1 MYRNCHL
8 LLIMIFC
15 LFALGMSA
23 QEEVGHYQNVHVKA
37 GQILRYNGKEFQYS
51 RDTVIKIDA
60 RFNYSLG
67 TSQKTNIRFYDSLR
81 SVASRSRI
89 TKELYDLL
97 VVDKGDSLKSKGKPG
112 IKLESSE
119 KRFEP
124 FKGKVIRN
132 IYFKQKPVFSSSDAD
147 TSKSQLSWTE
157 NAINNIHV
165 NTRQWVLKNNLL
177 IRKGQTVKPYIMAE
191 SERILRQTTYLENA
205 TIYLMPSQSNDSVDV
220 LVVTQ
225 DVFSLGV
232 DFYLAGLGDFDFTL
246 YDENFMGLGHRFET
260 TIDAQTGRAPY
271 INISDVAYKFVNIK
285 GSFIDGEVSYNYV
298 NEKRS
303 FAAHFYRDF
312 FSSTTEYA
320 GGAKVAYTT
329 NNDVIYEPEIKKE
342 QIAYLNLDAW
352 AGKSYRPDSW
362 GLSSGL
368 TATAGINSLH
378 YTKRPDFNQQ
388 ILAVYRNSIQYLA
401 SLTAFQNKYYTGR
414 YFRRFG
420 LVEDIPYGRL
430 VSFTFGPDNYESYN
444 RWYTGLKFIL
454 ANRYKIGYIS
464 QNFSVSGYW
473 NHELF
478 EQGMLEYNMSYYSK
492 SRKLGNSVLR
502 NFVRFN
508 YTIGINRQPN
518 EYINVVD
525 EMDINSVRQ
534 EDTILFA
541 GTQRFFLEAG
551 AISFTP
557 IDIYG
562 FRLAWFASG
571 ALSFI
576 GDNDRPFWQ
585 NKDFM
590 KVSTG
595 LQVRNEHL
603 VLKTIQ
609 LKISYLPEMPE
620 GFSNFQIEIGGISI
634 LNFDQLRPKPPATQ
648 RFQ

>member
-1 MYRNCHL
+1 MYRSCRII
-8 LLIMIFC
+8 LILIFC
-15 LFALGMSA
+15 LFTVELSA
-23 QEEVGHYQNVHVKA
+23 QEDVGHYQNVHVKA

-60 RFNYSLG
+60 RINYSLG
-67 TSQKTNIRFYDSLR
+67 TSRETNIRFYDSLR

-97 VVDKGDSLKSKGKPG
+97 VIVPEDSLKRKSKPG
-112 IKLESSE
+112 IRLESSE

-132 IYFKQKPVFSSSDAD
+132 IYFKQKPVFSTGLRD
-147 TSKSQLSWTE
+147 TTNEKLNWAERT
-157 NAINNIHV
+157 INNIHV
-165 NTRQWVLKNNLL
+165 DTRTWVLRNNLL
-177 IRKGQTVKPYIMAE
+177 IHKGQAVKPYLMAE
-191 SERILRQTTYLENA
+191 SERILRQADYLENA

-246 YDENFMGLGHRFET
+246 YDENFMGLGHRFEA
-260 TIDAQTGRAPY
+260 TIDAQTDRSPY
-271 INISDVAYKFVNIK
+271 VNISDIAYKFVNIN
-285 GSFIDGEVSYNYV
+285 GSFIDGELTYNFV
-298 NEKRS
+298 NEKRNIS
-303 FAAHFYRDF
+303 AHFYRDF
-312 FSSTTEYA
+312 FSAATKYA
-320 GGAKVAYTT
+320 GGVKLAYTT
-329 NNDVIYEPEIKKE
+329 KNDVIYEPEIHREK
-342 QIAYLNLDAW
+342 IAFLNIDVW
-352 AGKSYRPDSW
+352 GGKSFRPASW

-368 TATAGINSLH
+368 TVAAGINRVH
-378 YTKRPDFNQQ
+378 YTKRPEFDQQ
-388 ILAVYRNSIQYLA
+388 ILAVYHNSTQYLG
-401 SLTAFQNKYYTGR
+401 SITAFQNKYYTGR

-430 VSFTFGPDNYESYN
+430 ISFTFGPDNYESYE
-444 RWYTGLKFIL
+444 RWYTGLRFAL
-454 ANRYKIGYIS
+454 ANRYKIGYVS
-464 QNFSVSGYW
+464 QDFNLSGYW
-473 NHELF
+473 HRDIF
-478 EQGMLEYNMSYYSK
+478 EQGMFEYNMYFYSK

-502 NFVRFN
+502 NFVRLN
-508 YTIGINRQPN
+508 YTVGINREPN
-518 EYINVVD
+518 EYINIVS
-525 EMDINSVRQ
+525 EMDINSVKQ
-534 EDTILFA
+534 EELILFA

-562 FRLAWFASG
+562 FRMAWFASG

-576 GDNDRPFWQ
+576 GENDRPFWQ
-585 NKDFM
+585 NEDFM

-634 LNFDQLRPKPPATQ
+634 LKFEQLRPKPPTTQ